1 MWALINLKKIT
12 MMKLKLLYT
21 LFLAGIFFSTAAQQ
35 VPVSG
40 TVTDAKDGSSMPGVN
55 VIIENT
61 TQGTVTDIDGKFT
74 LNVPDKNSVLVFSF
88 LSYVTQKIT
97 VGEQTVINVKLSE
110 DITKLDEVVV
120 IGYGTSK
127 KKDLTGALATL
138 KGDDLNKAGATT
150 PEQLLQGKVSGVQI
164 VSNNGEPGSGSQ
176 IKIRGA
182 SSIRSGQ
189 QPLYV
194 VDGIPFDEQTT
205 SPDGISG
212 AALGGAPA
220 TSPLTSINPN
230 DIESIDILKDASAA
244 AIYGSRGANGVIIIT
259 TKKGKEGVS
268 EVSYS
273 TTLSISQLPK
283 KLPMLSSTAW
293 VKFRKDSLKNTD
305 NNFLANTDWQDQIFR
320 TAISNDQNL
329 SISGGTNKSSYRA
342 SFNYA
347 NQQGIIDKSDLTR
360 YAGRLNL
367 TQKALNDKLNFEVNL
382 SGSQVVENRVPVGA
396 TGFEGDVLLNALQ
409 ANPTWPVRDSL
420 GNPWQG
426 NALYTFSTSDRN
438 PVAMLQYTND
448 LTRTTNI
455 IGGLA
460 ATLEIF
466 KGLNYKINFG
476 MNYTNANRTI
486 NQSQK
491 LSYMVPTL
499 GSGQINNKELY
510 NYVIEHTLN
519 YNKEIGAQT
528 FNIMAGYS
536 YQQFM
541 NRGSDIT
548 GQGFIT
554 DGIPYT
560 NVIGS
565 GTPTLTSISSYFDTD
580 NKMQSFFGRLNYNL
594 KEKYLLTATIR
605 ADGSDKFGPNKQYGY
620 FPSFAAGWRISEE
633 QFMKNLNAFSNL
645 KLRFG
650 WGQTGNSEIELNQP
664 VPSYRYDNASKAIV
678 GGTTIIGLAVARTAN
693 ANVTWETTTSNDL
706 GLDFGILKGR
716 ISGSIDLYQKVT
728 SDLLL
733 TIPSAPLSPSNTVVR
748 NLDSA
753 KVINKGLEMS
763 LTGVVISNSKASW
776 EITGNLSFLNSKVTG
791 LNKAIYL
798 TGSAQGQGLTGA
810 YVEVIANNQ
819 PINEFY
825 GNRIVSIDG
834 RGRVQYLKSKM
845 GTGFVDSV
853 TYLGSPQPKF
863 TWSLINNFKYGNW
876 DLSIFIEGVH
886 GNKIFNNTALLLDK
900 TNLNQSKNA
909 LDYFISDK
917 VNINRYNP
925 AVSDRYIEDGSYIRL
940 SSVTLGYNL
949 NFKNSPWIKRM
960 RIFIQGTNLLLIT
973 KYKGFD
979 PDVSSSKDAN
989 GINSFGI
996 DITNYPKAITGLAG
1010 LNVTF

>member
-1 MWALINLKKIT
+1 
-12 MMKLKLLYT
+12 MMKQKLLCT
-21 LFLAGIFFSTAAQQ
+21 LLLVGIFFSAMGQQ
-35 VPVSG
+35 VSVTG
-40 TVTDAKDGSSMPGVN
+40 TITDAKDGSPMPGVN

-61 TQGTVTDIDGKFT
+61 TQGTVTDIDGKYT
-74 LNVPDKNSVLVFSF
+74 LNVPDKNAVVVFSF
-88 LSYVTQKIT
+88 LSYTTQKIT
-97 VGEQTVINVKLSE
+97 VGEQSVINIKLGE

-120 IGYGTSK
+120 VGYGTSK

-164 VSNNGEPGSGSQ
+164 VSNNGEPGAGSQ

-194 VDGIPFDEQTT
+194 VDGIPFDESTT
-205 SPDGISG
+205 SPDGINGS
-212 AALGGAPA
+212 ALGGAPA

-259 TKKGKEGVS
+259 TKKGKEGIS
-268 EVSYS
+268 EVNYS

-283 KLPMLSSTAW
+283 KLPMLSSTDW
-293 VKFRKDSLKNTD
+293 VNFRKDSLKNTD
-305 NNFLANTDWQDQIFR
+305 NNFGANTDWQDQIFR

-329 SISGGTNKSSYRA
+329 SFSGGTNKSSYRA
-342 SFNYA
+342 SLNYA

-367 TQKALNDKLNFEVNL
+367 TQKTFNDKLNFEVNL
-382 SGSQVVENRVPVGA
+382 SGSQIVENRVPVGA

-409 ANPTWPVRDSL
+409 ANPTWPVRDSF

-426 NALYTFSTSDRN
+426 NKTYVFSPSDRN

-455 IGGLA
+455 LGGIA
-460 ATLEIF
+460 ATLEIL
-466 KGLNYKINFG
+466 KGLNYKVNFG
-476 MNYTNANRTI
+476 LNYTNANRTI
-486 NQSQK
+486 DQSQK
-491 LSYMVPTL
+491 LSYEVPTL
-499 GSGQINNKELY
+499 GSGQVNNRELY
-510 NYVIEHTLN
+510 NYLIEHTLN
-519 YNKEIGAQT
+519 FNKEIGPQT
-528 FNIMAGYS
+528 INVMAGYS

-548 GQGFIT
+548 GEGFIT
-554 DGIPYT
+554 DGIPYS
-560 NVIGS
+560 NSIGS
-565 GTPTLTSISSYFDTD
+565 GTPTLTTISSYFDTD

-633 QFMKNLNAFSNL
+633 NFMKSLNAFSNL

-650 WGQTGNSEIELNQP
+650 WGQTGNSEIDLNQP
-664 VPSYRYDNASKAIV
+664 ISSYAYDNSSKAII

-693 ANVTWETTTSNDL
+693 PNVTWETTTSSDL
-706 GLDFGILKGR
+706 GIDFGLFKGR
-716 ISGSIDLYQKVT
+716 LSGSIDLYQKT
-728 SDLLL
+728 TGNLLL
-733 TIPSAPLSPSNTVVR
+733 TIPTAPLSPSTTVVR
-748 NLDSA
+748 NLDSV
-753 KVINKGLEMS
+753 KVINKGLEFS
-763 LTGVVISNSKASW
+763 LTGVVISNNKASW
-776 EITGNLSFLNSKVTG
+776 DITGNLSFLNSKVTG
-791 LNKAIYL
+791 LNKVIYE
-798 TGSAQGQGLTGA
+798 TGSAQGQGLTGD

-825 GNRIVSIDG
+825 GNKIVSIDG
-834 RGRVQYLKSKM
+834 KGQVHYLKSKM
-845 GTGFVDSV
+845 GNGSIDSM

-863 TWSLINNFKYGNW
+863 TWSLTNNIKLGNW
-876 DLSIFIEGVH
+876 DLNIFIEGVQ
-886 GNKIFNNTALLLDK
+886 GNKIFDNTALLLDK
-900 TNLNQSKNA
+900 TNINQSKNA
-909 LDYFISDK
+909 LNYFVNDK
-917 VNINRYNP
+917 VNINRYSP
-925 AVSDRYIEDGSYIRL
+925 AISDRYVEDGSYVRL
-940 SSVTLGYNL
+940 SSVTLGYTL
-949 NFKNSPWIKRM
+949 KIKNSAWIKQA
-960 RIFIQGTNLLLIT
+960 RIFVQGTNLLLFT

-996 DITNYPKAITGLAG
+996 DITNYPKAITGIVG